1 MTTRG
6 DNGAEGGLVAEPD
19 PRPGYRPCVG
29 LMLLNGD
36 GRVFV
41 ARRSD
46 VPGVEKPWQ
55 MPQGGIDDGE
65 TPRQAAL
72 RELREE
78 IGTDKAEIIA
88 ESAGWLSYD
97 LPAALIGGF
106 WGGRWRGQSQKWFV
120 LRFTGTA
127 ADIDLDTHIR
137 EFDAWKWVDIEDLPG
152 LVVDFKRP
160 VYEALLTEF
169 ADKIREWHPRR

>member
-1 MTTRG
+1 MIGTR
-6 DNGAEGGLVAEPD
+6 N

-29 LMLLNGD
+29 LMLLNED

-41 ARRSD
+41 ARRND
-46 VPGVEKPWQ
+46 VPKEEKPWQ

-65 TPRQAAL
+65 TPRQAAR

-78 IGTDKAEIIA
+78 IGTDKADIIA

-97 LPAALIGGF
+97 LPPALIGGF
-106 WGGRWRGQSQKWFV
+106 WHGRWRGQSQKWFV

-127 ADIDLDTHIR
+127 ADIDLDTHVR
-137 EFDAWKWVDIEDLPG
+137 EFDAWKWVDIDALPA

-160 VYEALLTEF
+160 VYDALLAEF
-169 ADKIREWHPRR
+169 ADKFGDWRAKRR